1 MLLCLLY
8 MTLEELSIEL
18 DLKDEPPVNETL
30 LLLMLGVGTL
40 VAEGFPSPPTAE
52 HVMERF
58 Q

>member
-40 VAEGFPSPPTAE
+40 VAEGFPPPPTAE